1 MEKIDDDFD
10 DTFRKN
16 IVRAHRTNKSNKI
29 EAIYPTSVSDY
40 HLLVGHNYTM
50 IQLKTIAKQFSLKQV
65 GTKVELT
72 KRIYDFMYYFSFAS
86 KIQRMFKKF
95 VSRKYLGFIR
105 FRETVNEDDFLT
117 MERMVDLPKTQFFS
131 FKDSD
136 GFVYGF
142 DAMSFYQLI
151 YVNKILTN
159 PYTRRDFQPETI
171 DHFCKLIKYSSFL
184 KMPLNTIMEKDVV
197 TPEQEQELKVVE
209 LFQQMNSLG
218 NYADSN
224 WFMQLNN
231 VHLIR
236 YLKELNDIW
245 NYRAQLTDAIKRTI
259 CPPYGNPFR
268 NVRYVRINY
277 DSDLYTLRQELI
289 LVLDIFINSGIDKDS
304 QTLGSYYALSAL
316 TLVSHNASI
325 ALPWLYQSVQYY

>member
-1 MEKIDDDFD
+1 METTDDDFD

-16 IVRAHRTNKSNKI
+16 IVRAYRTNKSNKV
-29 EAIYPTSVSDY
+29 EVVYPASVSDY
-40 HLLVGHNYTM
+40 HLLVDHNYTM
-50 IQLKTIAKQFSLKQV
+50 VQLKTIAKQFSLKQV

-72 KRIYDFMYYFSFAS
+72 KRIYDYMYYYLFAC
-86 KIQRMFKKF
+86 KIQRTFKKY
-95 VSRKYLGFIR
+95 VSRRYRELIR
-105 FRETVNEDDFLT
+105 FRETVNEHDFLT

-131 FKDSD
+131 FKDLD
-136 GFVYGF
+136 GFIYGF
-142 DAMSFYQLI
+142 DSMSFYQLV

-159 PYTRRDFQPETI
+159 PYTRQDFQSETI
-171 DHFCKLIKYSSFL
+171 HHFCKLIKYASFL
-184 KMPLNTIMEKDVV
+184 KIPLNTIMEKDIV

-209 LFQQMNSLG
+209 LFQKINSLG

-224 WFMQLNN
+224 WFMQLTNGN
-231 VHLIR
+231 LIR

-245 NYRAQLTDAIKRTI
+245 NYRSQLTDAVKRTI
-259 CPPYGNPFR
+259 CPPHGNPFR
-268 NVRYVRINY
+268 NIRYIRINY
-277 DSDLYTLRQELI
+277 DSDLYTLRQEI
-289 LVLDIFINSGIDKDS
+289 INVLEIFVSSGIDKDS

>member
-1 MEKIDDDFD
+1 METNDNEFD

-16 IVRAHRTNKSNKI
+16 IVRAYRTNKTNKI
-29 EAIYPTSVSDY
+29 EVVYPTSVSDY
-40 HLLVGHNYTM
+40 NLLVGHSYTM
-50 IQLKTIAKQFSLKQV
+50 VQLKTIAKQFSLKQV

-72 KRIYDFMYYFSFAS
+72 KRIYDYMYYYSFAS
-86 KIQRMFKKF
+86 KIQRTFKKYI
-95 VSRKYLGFIR
+95 SRQYLGFIR
-105 FRETVNEDDFLT
+105 FRETVNENDFLT
-117 MERMVDLPKTQFFS
+117 MERMIDLPKTQFFS

-136 GFVYGF
+136 GFIYGF
-142 DAMSFYQLI
+142 DSMSFYQLI

-159 PYTRRDFQPETI
+159 PYTRQDFQPEI
-171 DHFCKLIKYSSFL
+171 IRHFCKLIKYASFL
-184 KMPLNTIMEKDVV
+184 KVPLNIIMEKDAV

-209 LFQQMNSLG
+209 LFQKMNSLG

-224 WFMQLNN
+224 WFMQLDN
-231 VHLIR
+231 VKLIR
-236 YLKELNDIW
+236 YLKELRDIW
-245 NYRAQLTDAIKRTI
+245 NYRAQLTDAVKRTI

-268 NVRYVRINY
+268 NVHYMRINY

-289 LVLDIFINSGIDKDS
+289 HVLEIFINSGIDKDS

-316 TLVSHNASI
+316 TLVSYNASI

>member
-1 MEKIDDDFD
+1 MEKTEDGFD

-16 IVRAHRTNKSNKI
+16 IIRAHRTNKSNKI
-29 EAIYPTSVSDY
+29 EVVYPTSVSDY

-72 KRIYDFMYYFSFAS
+72 KRIHDFMYYFSFAS
-86 KIQRMFKKF
+86 KIQRMFKKY
-95 VSRKYLGFIR
+95 VSRKYL
-105 FRETVNEDDFLT
+105 NEDDFLT

-151 YVNKILTN
+151 YVNSILTN
-159 PYTRRDFQPETI
+159 PYTRRDFQKETI
-171 DHFCKLIKYSSFL
+171 DHFCKLIKYASFL
-184 KMPLNTIMEKDVV
+184 KMPLNTIMEKDIV

-209 LFQQMNSLG
+209 LFQRMNSLG

-224 WFMQLNN
+224 WFMQLNK
-231 VHLIR
+231 VHLVR
-236 YLKELNDIW
+236 YLKELSEIW

-268 NVRYVRINY
+268 NVRYLRINY

-289 LVLDIFINSGIDKDS
+289 LVLDTFINSGIDKDS
-304 QTLGSYYALSAL
+304 QTLGSYYA
-316 TLVSHNASI
+316 
-325 ALPWLYQSVQYY
+325 

>member
-1 MEKIDDDFD
+1 MEKTDDEFD

-16 IVRAHRTNKSNKI
+16 IVRAYRTNKTNKI
-29 EAIYPTSVSDY
+29 EVVYPTNVSDY
-40 HLLVGHNYTM
+40 NLLVCHNYTM
-50 IQLKTIAKQFSLKQV
+50 VQLKTIAKQFSLKQV

-72 KRIYDFMYYFSFAS
+72 KRIYDYMYYYSFAS
-86 KIQRMFKKF
+86 KIQRAFKKYIF
-95 VSRKYLGFIR
+95 RQYLGFIR
-105 FRETVNEDDFLT
+105 FRETVNENDFLT

-142 DAMSFYQLI
+142 DSMSFYQLI

-159 PYTRRDFQPETI
+159 PYTRRDFQSETI
-171 DHFCKLIKYSSFL
+171 EHFCKLIKYASFL
-184 KMPLNTIMEKDVV
+184 KLPLNTIMEKDAV

-209 LFQQMNSLG
+209 LFQKMNSLG

-224 WFMQLNN
+224 WFMQLDNIK
-231 VHLIR
+231 LIR
-236 YLKELNDIW
+236 YLKELGDIW
-245 NYRAQLTDAIKRTI
+245 NYRAQLTDSVKRTI
-259 CPPYGNPFR
+259 CPPHGNPFR
-268 NVRYVRINY
+268 NVHYMRINY

-289 LVLDIFINSGIDKDS
+289 HVLEIFINSGIDKDS

-316 TLVSHNASI
+316 TLVSYNASI

>member
-1 MEKIDDDFD
+1 MEKTDDDFD

-16 IVRAHRTNKSNKI
+16 IVRAYRTNKTNKV
-29 EAIYPTSVSDY
+29 EVIYPTSVSDY
-40 HLLVGHNYTM
+40 YLLVDHNYTM
-50 IQLKTIAKQFSLKQV
+50 VQLKTIAKLFSLKQV
-65 GTKVELT
+65 GTKIELT
-72 KRIYDFMYYFSFAS
+72 KRIYDYMYYFSFAS
-86 KIQRMFKKF
+86 KIQRMFKKYI
-95 VSRKYLGFIR
+95 SRQYLTFIR
-105 FRETVNEDDFLT
+105 FRETVNENDFLT
-117 MERMVDLPKTQFFS
+117 MEKMIDMPKTQFFS

-142 DAMSFYQLI
+142 DSMSFYQLI

-159 PYTRRDFQPETI
+159 PYTRRDFQSETI
-171 DHFCKLIKYSSFL
+171 DRFCKLIKYASFL
-184 KMPLNTIMEKDVV
+184 KIPLNTVMEKDEV
-197 TPEQEQELKVVE
+197 TPAQEQELKVVE
-209 LFQQMNSLG
+209 LFQKMNSLG

-231 VHLIR
+231 VGLIR

-245 NYRAQLTDAIKRTI
+245 NYRAQLTDAVKRTI
-259 CPPYGNPFR
+259 CPPHGNPFR
-268 NVRYVRINY
+268 NIRYTRVNY
-277 DSDLYTLRQELI
+277 DSDLFILRQELI
-289 LVLDIFINSGIDKDS
+289 NVLETFINSGIDKDS